1 MIDVHFHCLPF
12 IDDGPDEWDEAVE
25 LCQRAG
31 EEGTEAIVATPHVL
45 RDPWINDDPLARDE
59 MVMKLNT
66 LLGGKPAI
74 LPGCEFFY
82 SSDALE
88 LWEKKDRS
96 PLTGL
101 NRNGYLLV
109 EFPSVLVPSTAETVF
124 HEFVVQGVHPV
135 IAHPERNLVF
145 VQEPEKLERLIE
157 LGALVQITAG
167 SFLGEF
173 GPRALEAAEVV
184 RRPRPGAPRRLRRTQ
199 PPQAPPAPPRRT
211 RPHRPPVGRRRRRAA
226 VHPESARNR
235 PICYG
240 VSGRLSFRFAMD

>member
-1 MIDVHFHCLPF
+1 MIDLHFHCLPF

-25 LCQRAG
+25 LCRRAG

-66 LLGGKPAI
+66 LLGGRPSI
-74 LPGCEFFY
+74 LPGCEFFF

-88 LWEKKDRS
+88 LWEKKDHS

-145 VQEPEKLERLIE
+145 VQQPEKLERLIG

-173 GPRALEAAEVV
+173 GPRALEAAESFLDRGLVHIV
-184 RRPRPGAPRRLRRTQ
+184 ASDAHNLTKRPPRLRAAHDHIAHHWGDDVAERLCVTN
-199 PPQAPPAPPRRT
+199 PR
-211 RPHRPPVGRRRRRAA
+211 
-226 VHPESARNR
+226 E
-235 PICYG
+235 ICAG
-240 VSGRLSFRFAMD
+240 